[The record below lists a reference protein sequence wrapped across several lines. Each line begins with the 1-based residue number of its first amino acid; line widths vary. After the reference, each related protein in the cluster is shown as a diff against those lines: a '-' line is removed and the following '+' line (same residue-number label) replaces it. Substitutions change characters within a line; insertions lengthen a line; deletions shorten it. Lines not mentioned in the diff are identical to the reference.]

1 VLVLQAFGACGRRR
15 RRHREY
21 ILDLSNTRA
30 GACITGLKGVAAA
43 AAAAAAVA
51 VAVAVAVAAAV
62 ALPPRPPPRQ
72 LAPPCRKDN
81 W

>member
-1 VLVLQAFGACGRRR
+1 MLVLQAFGACGRRR

-21 ILDLSNTRA
+21 ILDLENTRA

-43 AAAAAAVA
+43 AAAAA
-51 VAVAVAVAAAV
+51 AVAVAVAAAV

>member
-1 VLVLQAFGACGRRR
+1 MLVLQAFGACGRRR

-21 ILDLSNTRA
+21 ILDLENTRA
-30 GACITGLKGVAAA
+30 GACIFTGLKEVAAA
-43 AAAAAAVA
+43 AAAAA
-51 VAVAVAVAAAV
+51 AVAVAVAAAV